1 MLKLWS
7 LYFISF
13 ASYVY
18 WNSLPLQRY
27 IDEVYRGYTWTPING
42 TDYRWADRESWIM
55 NKNQPA
61 VAQWGLQAQMIHSKT
76 HHLFVSPI
84 HTGILSGC
92 CHLQSRSSITILQ
105 WVLHQGRSERCD
117 AAAPVWVHGGRVFR
131 FTSKETRSISHSLFF
146 RVTDMQSLLPSSFE
160 SSGHVFLAPRW
171 LSSSVM
177 ISFFSKRK
185 VLIYAAVSAGNT
197 ASVCSFLTT
206 TPSSCRTFCL
216 SCLTSPLNLM
226 SVSALTEWK
235 YLTAVDTPIR
245 YSPHF
250 FKIFCRWPWP
260 DPQPD
265 FWF

>member
-1 MLKLWS
+1 MFIEI
-7 LYFISF
+7 LYLCS
-13 ASYVY
+13 ATSMRSTGV
-18 WNSLPLQRY
+18 
-27 IDEVYRGYTWTPING
+27 TPGLLSMEQTTGERIESH
-42 TDYRWADRESWIM
+42 DSWI
-55 NKNQPA
+55 KTNQLWPSEA
-61 VAQWGLQAQMIHSKT
+61 CRHRLIHSKT

-250 FKIFCRWPWP
+250 LKIFCRWPWP

>member
-1 MLKLWS
+1 MFIEI
-7 LYFISF
+7 LYLCSATSMRSTGVTPGPLSMEQTTGERIQ
-13 ASYVY
+13 SY
-18 WNSLPLQRY
+18 
-27 IDEVYRGYTWTPING
+27 
-42 TDYRWADRESWIM
+42 ESWI
-55 NKNQPA
+55 KTNQLWPSEA
-61 VAQWGLQAQMIHSKT
+61 CRHRLIHSET

-92 CHLQSRSSITILQ
+92 CHLQSRSGITTLQ

-117 AAAPVWVHGGRVFR
+117 AAAPVWVHGGRVFG
-131 FTSKETRSISHSLFF
+131 FTSKETRSISHYLFF

-250 FKIFCRWPWP
+250 LKIFCRWPWP